1 MKKVVTLLF
10 ALFVLVMPACA
21 EEAQPFAFDGAEVLT
36 EEAPSQARQMI
47 DDELTDV
54 SPSDMQD
61 FSFSQLWKVVVE
73 QLKQQFWQPVKL
85 FFVIVG
91 IILLCVL
98 IDGMKASFAKGTLE
112 SVFSTVGVLCIAA
125 TIVAPI
131 LECVRNVAQV
141 IHDLSIFML
150 SFIPVYTGVMMAGGQ
165 PVTGAAYNTFLF
177 GACEVISQIAAGTL
191 VPLLGIYFAFC
202 LVGSVNPALDLGG
215 AANLIKNVTV
225 WTLGFLMTVFVGL
238 LSVQGLVSASAD
250 TVAVRA
256 TKFAIGSL
264 VPVVGSA
271 LSEAFNSLQGCVN
284 LLKSSIGAFSVLV
297 TVITVLPSLIQCLF
311 WKLVLAVS
319 QVVADLFGLAG
330 ISKLLKAA
338 STVLTILVS
347 ILLLFAMLI
356 IVSSTVM
363 MLIARG

>member
-1 MKKVVTLLF
+1 M
-10 ALFVLVMPACA
+10 
-21 EEAQPFAFDGAEVLT
+21 
-36 EEAPSQARQMI
+36 
-47 DDELTDV
+47 
-54 SPSDMQD
+54 
-61 FSFSQLWKVVVE
+61 
-73 QLKQQFWQPVKL
+73 
-85 FFVIVG
+85 
-91 IILLCVL
+91 
-98 IDGMKASFAKGTLE
+98 
-112 SVFSTVGVLCIAA
+112 
-125 TIVAPI
+125 
-131 LECVRNVAQV
+131 
-141 IHDLSIFML
+141 
-150 SFIPVYTGVMMAGGQ
+150 
-165 PVTGAAYNTFLF
+165 
-177 GACEVISQIAAGTL
+177 ISQIAAGTL

-202 LVGSVNPALDLGG
+202 LVGSVNPARDLGG

-297 TVITVLPSLIQCLF
+297 TVVTVLPSLIQCLF